1 MFGSTVLLLRALVVA
16 LCLLAVAGTSAYAA
30 TVKRVALVIGNSTY
44 PTAPLKNPLNDARA
58 MAKTLKELGF
68 EVTLRENTSQ
78 RDLAAAV
85 RQFGASISPGSV
97 ALFYFAG
104 HGMQVKGRN
113 YLVPVDA
120 DIQVEDE
127 VPYSTIDVNLVLD
140 KMEVGKSATN
150 IVILDACRNNPFAR
164 RFRSSATGL
173 AQMDAPI
180 GTLIAFATAPGSVA
194 QDGTGENGIY
204 TKHLLDSIAVP
215 GLPVEQ
221 MFKRVRIG
229 VAKETNEAQVPWES
243 SSMKGDFVFR
253 EAAPQPVVSQDKLI
267 EEAVRAAA
275 EKAAALTAERLAREQ
290 AARPPQNDRAK
301 AEQEALA
308 AERERLLRER
318 ERLAAEN
325 EALRRKAAEAPAAI
339 ALAAPTPQAQPS
351 SAPAKAT
358 GSLPALGESWTYRYS
373 DGYNRTETYTVR
385 VTEVTATGIRDEA
398 SLGKARHAASSE
410 AGLEMPARKLGNLVV
425 REFAPYLTALGP
437 AEPNEEWQKIE
448 IPGGSGHFVARWAGR
463 ESVQVPAGRFEA
475 RVLEVKGEQYARGV
489 QTRPFT
495 IRVWYAPE
503 VRRFVRL
510 KLSAPAV
517 LGGIAEERDI
527 IELVAVGTDQTAAAA
542 TRPAA
547 MVASA
552 SPLAIADAAALPRPG
567 DSWTYRYADV
577 YGKTATYTVRVASVA
592 EGEIADEA
600 RMGKLRH
607 EARHEPGLSVMARNL
622 GTLPVRE
629 ISPYLL
635 ALGPLQ
641 EDSAW
646 ATLEI
651 VEGSPPF
658 KARLTGSES
667 VTVPAGTFE
676 ARKVVIEGQ
685 QYRQR
690 GNVSWGT
697 NPYTITLWYAPAAR
711 RLVKARFDGP
721 LDKETIELIEYR
733 LQ

>member
-85 RQFGASISPGSV
+85 RQFGTSISPGSV

-325 EALRRKAAEAPAAI
+325 EALRRKAAEAPAPV
-339 ALAAPTPQAQPS
+339 ALAAPAPQAQPPA
-351 SAPAKAT
+351 APQKAT
-358 GSLPALGESWTYRYS
+358 GTLPAAGESWTYRYS

-385 VTEVTATGIRDEA
+385 VTEVTASGLRDEV
-398 SLGKARHAASSE
+398 SLGRARHAASHE
-410 AGLEMPARKLGNLVV
+410 AGLEMTARALGGLSV
-425 REFAPYLTALGP
+425 REFAPYLPALGP
-437 AEPNEEWQKIE
+437 TEPNEEWKKIE
-448 IPGGSGHFVARWAGR
+448 IPGGSGHFVAHWAGG
-463 ESVQVPAGRFEA
+463 ETVQVPAGRFEA
-475 RVLEVKGEQYARGV
+475 RVLEVKGEQYVRGT
-489 QTRPFT
+489 QTRPLT
-495 IRVWYAPE
+495 IRVWYAPDLK
-503 VRRFVRL
+503 RFVRL
-510 KLSAPAV
+510 RMSAPAV
-517 LGGIAEERDI
+517 LGGVGEERDV
-527 IELVAVGTDQTAAAA
+527 IELVAAGAAQTAAA

-547 MVASA
+547 TVAGAA
-552 SPLAIADAAALPRPG
+552 SLAVVNAATLPRPG

-600 RMGKLRH
+600 RMGKLHHDARH
-607 EARHEPGLSVMARNL
+607 EAGFAVTARNL
-622 GTLPVRE
+622 GNVPVRE

-635 ALGPLQ
+635 ALGPQQ
-641 EDSAW
+641 ESAEW
-646 ATLEI
+646 TK
-651 VEGSPPF
+651 VEVVDGSPPF
-658 KARLTGSES
+658 RARLAGSES
-667 VTVPAGTFE
+667 VSVPAGTFE

-685 QYRQR
+685 QYRR
-690 GNVSWGT
+690 RNDSSWGT
-697 NPYTITLWYAPAAR
+697 SPYTITLWYAPAVK
-711 RLVKARFDGP
+711 RLVKAMFDGP
-721 LDKETIELIEYR
+721 LDKETVELTEYR